1 MQIVSV
7 DTILLFCI
15 TVIGADILDQTGQD
29 TMSFGKLEMTN
40 VPYELT
46 PKQKRFFEITR
57 HVNQYMREEYHA
69 VQELLWL
76 TGHSPILG
84 GMPQR

>member
-1 MQIVSV
+1 MLVLQIICVA
-7 DTILLFCI
+7 
-15 TVIGADILDQTGQD
+15 VIGADILDQTGQD
-29 TMSFGKLEMTN
+29 TFSYGKLEMTN

-46 PKQKRFFEITR
+46 PKQKHFYEITR

-76 TGHSPILG
+76 SGHSSILG
-84 GMPQR
+84 GMPER